1 VPTCDGRTD
10 IRTDGRPV
18 SITCFSI
25 ADARKNW
32 QKSIWMADARSL
44 QSIELKKITEKFTKP
59 LSSPESVKAVLGEVG
74 VYLWWKG
81 FEEKVSHSGK
91 DL

>member
-1 VPTCDGRTD
+1 
-10 IRTDGRPV
+10 
-18 SITCFSI
+18 
-25 ADARKNW
+25 
-32 QKSIWMADARSL
+32 MADARSL

-91 DL
+91 DLWNWLIKDELDGANKMNQEIV